1 MHKSNEIVIV
11 GDGFAAA
18 IMVIHLLR
26 KGVPASSITLIGP
39 GEIGRGNAYSCAS
52 QSYRLNVRE
61 DLLITFS
68 DDPLHFARW
77 AQSHIHDPEAKTTA
91 GYFYRR
97 HDFGRYISELVSHEL
112 GLRQLKRIPTKVTQ
126 ILRRGDDWTLSLSN
140 QDQLIAKQ
148 LIIATGNAP
157 PSWPCNVN
165 TKLASPTWIHTHLVE
180 NPWAGEYLQEVGSH
194 EDIILLGGGLTAL
207 DAINALVEQGHRG
220 MLYVIS
226 PRKIFPPVQAP
237 WQRQQEPK
245 WPKQLSP
252 RRFIRF
258 MREYLPSV
266 DAATSEWQCSWEE
279 LRVNLNTIWQ
289 QFSSKQRLILLKRVG
304 WIWSLYRFRASPQ
317 TIASYEQLRAKNQIH
332 FILGRAQLIS
342 CAEPNIKVLLDNG
355 YEAVGERI
363 INCTGVGVDPLL
375 SNLITS
381 QLAIPDDLQQSI
393 AVDNNLRVLDSNQK
407 AWENLWL
414 IGPATMGSLGDVV
427 AASAITKQ
435 AEQLAEQMKMRV

>member
-1 MHKSNEIVIV
+1 LQNSNEIVIV

-18 IMVIHLLR
+18 IMLVNLLR
-26 KGVPASSITLIGP
+26 RGVPAASIKLIGT
-39 GEIGRGNAYSCAS
+39 GVIGYGNAYSCTS

-77 AQSHIHDPEAKTTA
+77 AQIHIQDPKAKTTS

-97 HDFGRYISELVSHEL
+97 HDFGRYVSELVSHEL
-112 GLRQLKRIPTKVTQ
+112 GSQKLHHIAARVTQ
-126 ILRRGDDWTLSLSN
+126 ILRKGNDWSIYLDN
-140 QDQLIAKQ
+140 HDELIAKQ

-157 PSWPCNVN
+157 PVWPCNIN
-165 TKLASPTWIHTHLVE
+165 KKLASPTWINSHLVE
-180 NPWAGEYLQEVGSH
+180 NPWTGKYLREIGVN

-207 DAINALVEQGHRG
+207 DAINTLAEQSHRG
-220 MLYVIS
+220 MIYVIS

-237 WQRQQEPK
+237 WQRKQEPN

-252 RRFIRF
+252 RDLIRF
-258 MREYLPSV
+258 MREYLPSA
-266 DAATSEWQCSWEE
+266 DTTSSEWQCAWEE

-289 QFSSKQRLILLKRVG
+289 QFSASQRFILLKRIG

-317 TIASYEQLRAKNQIH
+317 TIASYEQLREKKQIQC
-332 FILGRAQLIS
+332 ILGRAKQII
-342 CAEPNIKVLLDNG
+342 CAEPNIRVLLDSDC
-355 YEAVGERI
+355 EAVGERI
-363 INCTGVGVDPLL
+363 INCTGIGVDPLL
-375 SNLITS
+375 SKLIGS
-381 QLAIPDDLQQSI
+381 QLAIPDALQQSI
-393 AVDNNLRVLDSNQK
+393 AIDTHFRVLDSNQQ

-435 AEQLAEQMKMRV
+435 AEQLAGQIKI